1 MGGRSYKRDLNSSL
15 VGFNVHLEFD
25 TRLLQESQKIRSFP
39 VEGFLDGGDLFVVS
53 VERNV
58 ALKRAVVALGTHVD
72 LSALGED
79 DEGVLEAYVASV
91 ISHPLCS
98 HLLEFSNMLIRLIS
112 IKLSSSQR
120 LSLIATCLQTE
131 VLTLKESV
139 DQAFSV
145 FLIFVFLTGSNLAIF
160 VHDDQV
166 GSALELKIVEGIA
179 ELILNHVAVECVLH
193 LLGVVDGVLHFTVN
207 RESDKTHIAFAVVL
221 ASGGHELM
229 DILEGLN

>member
-58 ALKRAVVALGTHVD
+58 ALKRAVVAIGTHVD

-79 DEGVLEAYVASV
+79 DEGVLEAYVASF

-98 HLLEFSNMLIRLIS
+98 NLLEFSNMLIRLIS

-120 LSLIATCLQTE
+120 LSLIATCLQT
-131 VLTLKESV
+131 
-139 DQAFSV
+139 DY
-145 FLIFVFLTGSNLAIF
+145 
-160 VHDDQV
+160 
-166 GSALELKIVEGIA
+166 
-179 ELILNHVAVECVLH
+179 
-193 LLGVVDGVLHFTVN
+193 
-207 RESDKTHIAFAVVL
+207 
-221 ASGGHELM
+221 
-229 DILEGLN
+229 

>member
-1 MGGRSYKRDLNSSL
+1 L

-120 LSLIATCLQTE
+120 LSLIATCLQT
-131 VLTLKESV
+131 
-139 DQAFSV
+139 
-145 FLIFVFLTGSNLAIF
+145 
-160 VHDDQV
+160 HY
-166 GSALELKIVEGIA
+166 
-179 ELILNHVAVECVLH
+179 
-193 LLGVVDGVLHFTVN
+193 
-207 RESDKTHIAFAVVL
+207 
-221 ASGGHELM
+221 
-229 DILEGLN
+229 